1 MAENEK
7 QEASHDVHTP
17 EISSHENHEIVLP
30 QGRLY
35 RSPRLFGKNL
45 PWYASPETQVVI
57 VAFVCFLCPG
67 KPISHIPHHA
77 HSFNGD
83 D

>member
-17 EISSHENHEIVLP
+17 EVSHHENHELVLP
-30 QGRLY
+30 QGRHY
-35 RSPRLFGKNL
+35 RSRLFGKNL
-45 PWYASPETQVVI
+45 PWYASPETQVTI

-67 KPISHIPHHA
+67 KPRSVPLQRA
-77 HSFNGD
+77 RTTFNGD
-83 D
+83 